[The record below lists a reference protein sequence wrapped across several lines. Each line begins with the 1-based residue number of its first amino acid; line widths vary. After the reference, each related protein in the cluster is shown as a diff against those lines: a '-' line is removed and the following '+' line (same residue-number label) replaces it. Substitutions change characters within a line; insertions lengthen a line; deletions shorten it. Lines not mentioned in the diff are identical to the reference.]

1 MFRGFESLPAQN
13 TKISDDD
20 DAYVVP
26 LVCVQA
32 GLNHLIGHR
41 LQVVNHLHPGDILVG
56 HDVTEPVTG
65 QDEEL
70 DLLKEDG
77 LAEELEL

>member
-1 MFRGFESLPAQN
+1 MPTLNFSFLFRGFESLP
-13 TKISDDD
+13 DD

-26 LVCVQA
+26 LVCVQV
-32 GLNHLIGHR
+32 GLNHFIGHR

-56 HDVTEPVTG
+56 HAVTEPVTG
-65 QDEEL
+65 EDEEL